1 MRQISVKAARVASG
15 MSQAELADKMGVSR
29 NTICFWENNK
39 RGMTKSHLIAFCTLT
54 GFDEDEIFLPKES
67 A

>member
-1 MRQISVKAARVASG
+1 MKQISVKAARVASG
-15 MSQAELADKMGVSR
+15 MSQATLADKMGVSR
-29 NTICFWENNK
+29 NTISLWENDQ

-54 GFDEDEIFLPKES
+54 GFKEDEIFLPKES